1 MKRVLFR
8 RILFSYLIITF
19 SLLIALELYLSSVIR
34 NNYIVKLEENLLIQ
48 SRLITDQI
56 PDSLT
61 SNIDDFCKK
70 YKEKTGSRITI
81 IDSTGRVTG
90 DSDESSGK
98 MENHADRPEIKEASV
113 NNTGSS
119 IRFSNTL
126 HKDFFYLAVALD
138 NNPEKGFLRL
148 SVPLHDLETA
158 ISDIRKR
165 IAFASLIALVIAVM
179 IGLFQTDRITKS
191 IEEIAKFSREI
202 KSGNFQTRLFLKE
215 KGEIGELAK
224 NINDM
229 AQELRIRLEHSQKEQ
244 HKTEEI
250 LKNMSDG
257 LMLTDVE
264 GRIFLCNPAVK
275 RFFGIESSVEGKT
288 LMETLRNA
296 EIMDALTEAVKKR
309 ETLSRE
315 ITVSYPKEL
324 SIVATAVPFY
334 YPPESEKISGI
345 VLSLHDVTQLKKLED
360 VRKDFVANVSHEI
373 KTPITAIKGFAET
386 LLDGA
391 IYDKENAEKFLQTIK
406 AHSERLNSLVEDLL
420 MLSRIE
426 RGDIK
431 IEKTGV
437 NLNDVTDTVFTT
449 LKNKADAKGIQL
461 KKDIPADFH
470 EIKADRNRL
479 TQILL
484 NLVDNGI
491 KFTEK
496 GDVVVKVKSEKF
508 KVESEALY
516 LSLRSKAEA
525 ILKDAIPR
533 SARNDD
539 MVGNF
544 VEISVE
550 DTGIGI
556 PKHHLSRLGERFYR
570 VDTSRSRELGGTG
583 LGLAIVKHLVKALGW
598 DMRIES
604 IPGKGTIVKL
614 ICPVS

>member
-8 RILFSYLIITF
+8 KILISYLIIAPILF
-19 SLLIALELYLSSVIR
+19 VALELYLSNAIKS
-34 NNYIVKLEENLLIQ
+34 NYISKLRENLLIQ
-48 SRLITDQI
+48 SRLIAEQI
-56 PDSLT
+56 PAVFTHNL
-61 SNIDDFCKK
+61 DDFCQK

-90 DSDESSGK
+90 DSDELSGK
-98 MENHADRPEIKEASV
+98 MENHADRLEIREASI
-113 NNTGSS
+113 NNSGSS
-119 IRFSNTL
+119 IRFSKTL
-126 HKDFFYLAVALD
+126 HKDFFYLATSLGD
-138 NNPEKGFLRL
+138 QGFLRL
-148 SVPLHDLETA
+148 AVPLHDLEA
-158 ISDIRKR
+158 AVSDMRMR
-165 IAFASLIALVIAVM
+165 IAIASFTALFIAILKGLI
-179 IGLFQTDRITKS
+179 QTKSITKS
-191 IEEIAKFSREI
+191 IEEIAKFSREV
-202 KSGNFQTRLFLKE
+202 KSGNFRTRLFLKE

-229 AQELRIRLEHSQKEQ
+229 AQELKIRLEHSQKEQ
-244 HKTEEI
+244 HKVEEI

-257 LMLTDVE
+257 LMLTDIE

-275 RFFGIESSVEGKT
+275 RFFGIESNVEGRT

-296 EIMDALTEAVKKR
+296 EIMDVLADAVNKK

-315 ITVSYPKEL
+315 IIVTYPKEL
-324 SIVATAVPFY
+324 YLVATAVPFY
-334 YPPESEKISGI
+334 YPLMSPRPESKKISGV

-386 LLDGA
+386 LLGGA
-391 IYDKENAEKFLQTIK
+391 LYDRENAEKFLQTIK
-406 AHSERLNSLVEDLL
+406 SHSERLNSLVEDLL

-426 RGDIK
+426 LGDIK

-449 LKNKADAKGIQL
+449 LKDKADVKGIQL

-496 GDVVVKVKSEKF
+496 GSVVVKVKSEKL
-508 KVESEALY
+508 KVESGKEVVDS
-516 LSLRSKAEA
+516 SLVTCLPDRQ
-525 ILKDAIPR
+525 
-533 SARNDD
+533 ARHSSPAD
-539 MVGNF
+539 F
-544 VEISVE
+544 VEIIVE

-556 PKHHLSRLGERFYR
+556 LKHHLSRIGERFYR

-583 LGLAIVKHLVKALGW
+583 LGLAIVKHLVKAHGW

-604 IPGKGTIVKL
+604 IPGKGTKVKL